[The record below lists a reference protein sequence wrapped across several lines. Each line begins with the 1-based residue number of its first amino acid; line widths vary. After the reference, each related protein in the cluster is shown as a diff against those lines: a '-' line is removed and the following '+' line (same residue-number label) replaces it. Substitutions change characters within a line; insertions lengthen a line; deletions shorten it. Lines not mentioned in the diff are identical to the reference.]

1 MSIAE
6 PSKFGLRRM
15 DVAVTRSHGSG
26 YVLDMSETALLVID
40 MFNTY
45 SHPTP
50 KNWPRTSA
58 KLWVR
63 SQIS

>member
-45 SHPTP
+45 SCLLY
-50 KNWPRTSA
+50 TSDA
-58 KLWVR
+58 ADDV
-63 SQIS
+63 IDV